1 MGTLHRKIDKIGGNF
16 AEASVYAWG
25 LFFVSVVLSVLLGMQ
40 PHNIVVL
47 SLGVIAIV
55 LFCVT
60 ATLAIVGSL
69 GGKTPGKETM

>member
-1 MGTLHRKIDKIGGNF
+1 MNNLHRLVDKIEQNF
-16 AEASVYAWG
+16 AVVSVYAWVV
-25 LFFVSVVLSVLLGMQ
+25 FFVSVVLSVLLGMQ
-40 PHNIVVL
+40 PHNFVVL

-69 GGKTPGKETM
+69 VGKTPDKR